1 MVTAAA
7 RTAHVTVAGSSELST
22 SGTVF
27 CAKASVRVKVG
38 KDSLGKEKGMSKL
51 VRKNVLLDPQALK
64 RAQRILRTRSESEAI
79 RKAINLV
86 AFRKTVIDGFD
97 RVAGKAP
104 DFPDVWEE

>member
-1 MVTAAA
+1 
-7 RTAHVTVAGSSELST
+7 
-22 SGTVF
+22 
-27 CAKASVRVKVG
+27 
-38 KDSLGKEKGMSKL
+38 MSKL